1 MIGANIDKI
10 TGKDQ
15 AGAEQANKRAQSNP
29 ATADQAKN
37 ATSADINHDGFVTM
51 DEVVAMKKAGLSD
64 NEMLNRLRASGQ
76 VFELTEQQ
84 KQSLLT
90 QGVSQNVVD
99 TMPTLNREAREKA
112 AQAVNTDVISRPAN
126 Q

>member
-1 MIGANIDKI
+1 
-10 TGKDQ
+10 
-15 AGAEQANKRAQSNP
+15 
-29 ATADQAKN
+29 
-37 ATSADINHDGFVTM
+37 
-51 DEVVAMKKAGLSD
+51 MKKAGLSD

-84 KQSLLT
+84 KQTLLT